1 MSFVWTRQVKGAL
14 ITRKTTLRRAQRTSS
29 PSRRQT
35 WEKWGRSPLATTT
48 KAPQL
53 DGLWTRWGGKQKWS
67 ERLLVSEAVLKTF
80 EMVVGALVPT
90 CTHTHTHITYTH
102 CRHPSLWVKW
112 NHVPLRYYL
121 TSNGQVIYTLLQVF
135 FSLTPHSSMLC
146 FLKPFMLHWYNQ
158 GLLLVL
164 CAFCNNHFLRLLL
177 KLCTESSIGCKIVVI
192 FLSGDFRWSGKQN
205 GVWISH

>member
-1 MSFVWTRQVKGAL
+1 MVCGQGEEGSRSGANASL
-14 ITRKTTLRRAQRTSS
+14 FLKQYLRH
-29 PSRRQT
+29 SR
-35 WEKWGRSPLATTT
+35 WLWVRSCPHA
-48 KAPQL
+48 
-53 DGLWTRWGGKQKWS
+53 
-67 ERLLVSEAVLKTF
+67 
-80 EMVVGALVPT
+80 
-90 CTHTHTHITYTH
+90 HTHTHITYTH

-112 NHVPLRYYL
+112 NHVPLRDYL

-135 FSLTPHSSMLC
+135 FLLTPHSSMLC

-205 GVWISH
+205 SVWISH